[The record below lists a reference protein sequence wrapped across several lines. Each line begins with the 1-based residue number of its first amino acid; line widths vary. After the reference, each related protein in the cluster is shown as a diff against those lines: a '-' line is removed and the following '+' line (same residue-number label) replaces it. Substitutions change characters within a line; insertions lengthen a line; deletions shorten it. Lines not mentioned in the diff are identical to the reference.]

1 MKLDRFFGFFH
12 SQIQEFNEQGEENR
26 EVQIAFRN
34 TSHFDIIAKSEM
46 RQMRTFG

>member
-12 SQIQEFNEQGEENR
+12 SQIQEFNEQGEENG
-26 EVQIAFRN
+26 EVQISFRN

-46 RQMRTFG
+46 C